1 MTLQQIHEVE
11 DAIGRDLTDEE
22 IKAIGDLTDDSEVG
36 HNRIIVLIQ
45 KAPLRWGFFMV
56 NHNCDIV

>member
-22 IKAIGDLTDDSEVG
+22 IKAIGHLTGDSEVQD
-36 HNRIIVLIQ
+36 IIEL
-45 KAPLRWGFFMV
+45 LS
-56 NHNCDIV
+56 

>member
-22 IKAIGDLTDDSEVG
+22 IEAIGHLTSASEVQD
-36 HNRIIVLIQ
+36 IIEL
-45 KAPLRWGFFMV
+45 LS
-56 NHNCDIV
+56 